1 MNKAILNK
9 QARFFRRKARV
20 RAKLSGTAEMPRLAV
35 KRSLKHISCQLI
47 DDVAGKTLA
56 FASDVSVKATGKKSE
71 KAKAVGTAIAEA
83 AKKQGITAVVFDR
96 SGFAYHGRVQ
106 ALADAARE
114 GGLTF

>member
-20 RAKLSGTAEMPRLAV
+20 RAKVSGTATMPRLAI

-47 DDVAGKTLA
+47 DDAAGKTLA
-56 FASDVSVKATGKKSE
+56 FASDTSVKATGKKSD
-71 KAKAVGTAIAEA
+71 KAKAVGAAIAAA
-83 AKKQGITAVVFDR
+83 AKQHGITTVVFDR

-114 GGLTF
+114 GGLQF